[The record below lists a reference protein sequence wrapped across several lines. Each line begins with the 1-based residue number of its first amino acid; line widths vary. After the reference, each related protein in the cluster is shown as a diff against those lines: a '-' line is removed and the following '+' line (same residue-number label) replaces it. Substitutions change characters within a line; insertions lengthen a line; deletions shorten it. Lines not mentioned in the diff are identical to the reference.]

1 MLEIIVP
8 SINSESS
15 AQLVVQ
21 SNTLKY

>member
-1 MLEIIVP
+1 MLRTVVP